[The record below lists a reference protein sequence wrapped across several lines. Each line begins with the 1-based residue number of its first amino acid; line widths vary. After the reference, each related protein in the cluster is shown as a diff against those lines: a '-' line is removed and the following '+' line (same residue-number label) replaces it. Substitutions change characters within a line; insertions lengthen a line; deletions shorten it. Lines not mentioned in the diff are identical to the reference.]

1 MKVLLGVVGLV
12 GVASANI
19 LVTSFIIN
27 GSPSSDCVRQ
37 AVSANPI
44 TDLSSDSMACNV
56 VKGNAKSKCTV
67 KGKSAHIRSREGKY
81 TDN

>member
-19 LVTSFIIN
+19 LVTNFIIN

-37 AVSANPI
+37 AVSASPI

-67 KGKSAHIRSREGKY
+67 KGKSAHIPVS
-81 TDN
+81 